1 MLRVLQH
8 YLPIRKALLILSE
21 TLLLTLVIGLWM
33 TAHLWEP
40 TERVRELLNGDI
52 PAMSVDDAL
61 LRCLSSAFLLS
72 VLAQVAISFNE
83 LYDVRISGSRYDRA
97 GKFVESA
104 GSSLALTLVAV
115 VLAKVWDL
123 KQVLDFPPLTLSE
136 RVQTLVFAMLSSF
149 ALLYYW
155 RSFFHWLLR
164 RVEFGERVLIVGS
177 GKAAHELGREM
188 IERPDAGFVLAGI
201 LPEQGEEP
209 NARDGAGRVRH
220 AWSDAS
226 ERGARAKDRANVAPG
241 TQGTAALAQ
250 SAAALAQSA
259 VPLAQ
264 SAVPSATPT
273 ANAGPQS
280 ALPQSAKIAEVS
292 AVDGDARTQILVLPP
307 LATGDGLGPRTLL
320 QLVEDKGVDV
330 VVVALEDRRKS
341 LPVDDLLECRLA
353 GVGVR
358 EQESVYEQITGK
370 IAIGAL
376 RPSYLIF
383 NEGFRTHPWAELSKR
398 AVDFALAIVML
409 LVSWPLMLV
418 TAICVRFDSPGPI
431 LFTQERVGRDGKPF
445 TLMKFRS
452 MRADA
457 EKLSGPVWAT
467 QDDPRITRT
476 GRFIRKTRLDELPQL
491 FNVLAGHMSLV
502 GPRPERQHFVDDL
515 AKKIPYFKQ
524 RHIVKPGLTGWAQI
538 NYRYGSTFEDAVQKL
553 QFDLFYIKNQS
564 LLFDLSIL
572 FNTVK
577 IVILRKGT

>member
-72 VLAQVAISFNE
+72 VLAQLAISFNE

-104 GSSLALTLVAV
+104 GSSLALTLGAV

-201 LPEQGEEP
+201 LPELPSAPGGRE
-209 NARDGAGRVRH
+209 GAGRVRH
-220 AWSDAS
+220 AWSES
-226 ERGARAKDRANVAPG
+226 PERGPARGKERAG
-241 TQGTAALAQ
+241 TDGTAALAH
-250 SAAALAQSA
+250 AT
-259 VPLAQ
+259 PLAQ
-264 SAVPSATPT
+264 AAAKAPDAVT
-273 ANAGPQS
+273 AV
-280 ALPQSAKIAEVS
+280 E
-292 AVDGDARTQILVLPP
+292 GDARTQILVLPP
-307 LATGDGLGPRTLL
+307 LSDGSSTGPRTLL
-320 QLVEDKGVDV
+320 QLVEDKGVDL
-330 VVVALEDRRKS
+330 VVVALEDRRRS

-358 EQESVYEQITGK
+358 EQEAVYEQITGK

-398 AVDFALAIVML
+398 VVDFTLAIVML
-409 LVSWPLMLV
+409 LLSWPLMLV
-418 TAICVRFDSPGPI
+418 TALCVRFDSPGPI

-457 EKLSGPVWAT
+457 EKTSGPVWAT

-553 QFDLFYIKNQS
+553 QYDLFYIKNQS